1 MVLVIGVN
9 GVGKTTS
16 VAKLAHRLQ
25 RSGKRVLLGA
35 ADTYRAGA
43 IAQLQV
49 WAERLG
55 VPCVSG
61 APGGDPAAV
70 AFDAVD
76 AGLSRSMD
84 VVLID
89 TAGRLHTQD
98 GLMAE
103 LGKVVR
109 VVGKK
114 LPGAPH
120 EVLLVLDGSVGQNAV
135 QQGRMFAQ
143 VVKPTGL
150 IVTKLDGTARGG
162 AVVALRR
169 ELELPIRFIGTG
181 ETLDDLE
188 AVRCRENGRD
198 AGWRRATRGESV
210 RGELGNDAPMRVA
223 LVAIAFGT
231 LLILAAFGSAWT
243 PGGAPPWGVWCMI
256 AGSALVMAATMALGA
271 LRSGVRRRRVD
282 ADRRIRP
289 DRDRGRVRR
298 AGAAPGRNRATARWC
313 LACRSGSP
321 SRSSA
326 WACSRRWCCRS
337 ASRVAFRADG
347 LDDGSLAELRRRAA
361 ALRAGS

>member
-1 MVLVIGVN
+1 MDRLAGKKLSLWSRIKRLALTDVGALARGLNSTDLEQLEQVLIEADFGVPATVDLMEFLEGKVRQGVLKTDDDLRAALATRLTTMLSGSGDPGFMATPTNGPSVALMIGVN

-55 VPCVSG
+55 VPCVAGS
-61 APGGDPAAV
+61 PGGDPAAV

-76 AGLSRSMD
+76 AGLSRKMD
-84 VVLID
+84 IVLID

-120 EVLLVLDGSVGQNAV
+120 EVLLVLDGSVGQNAI
-135 QQGRMFAQ
+135 QQGRLFAQ

-150 IVTKLDGTARGG
+150 IITKLDGTARGG

-181 ETLDDLE
+181 ETVDDLE
-188 AVRCRENGRD
+188 VFD
-198 AGWRRATRGESV
+198 AAKMAEVLVGDDV
-210 RGELGNDAPMRVA
+210 RGER
-223 LVAIAFGT
+223 
-231 LLILAAFGSAWT
+231 
-243 PGGAPPWGVWCMI
+243 
-256 AGSALVMAATMALGA
+256 
-271 LRSGVRRRRVD
+271 
-282 ADRRIRP
+282 
-289 DRDRGRVRR
+289 
-298 AGAAPGRNRATARWC
+298 
-313 LACRSGSP
+313 
-321 SRSSA
+321 
-326 WACSRRWCCRS
+326 
-337 ASRVAFRADG
+337 
-347 LDDGSLAELRRRAA
+347 
-361 ALRAGS
+361 